1 LKRNFLAT
9 TPFLLSESFAPKAA
23 DHRFTLQAMAGL
35 SCVLLIFGALIIGIA
50 RAQDIRYGPIFA
62 GFMMLSLWAGLSIS
76 GIAQCVAIATPG
88 RWRLDIRAMWVMIA
102 VCATGITLP
111 LFELFKQH
119 ILPARGFPL
128 DPYVASID
136 RFLFAGYDGW
146 EVTHALF
153 GSVSATLFLDRIYA
167 LWLPM
172 MFAFPMVAVMGARDE
187 RLRVRLLGCW
197 LASWVLIAGL
207 GAWIFGSAGP
217 CYYNALVGPDTGFAA
232 LNAKLSQLA
241 AAAHAQGQVIAAL
254 DFQALLLAG
263 HGNNGLLP
271 AGGISAMPSMHVAM
285 ATLFALGAYQ
295 ISRVLG
301 WAFSV
306 YALLIW
312 IGSVHLGWHYAA
324 DGLAGG
330 AMMALLWE
338 LSGKV
343 VASRNSTA

>member
-1 LKRNFLAT
+1 M
-9 TPFLLSESFAPKAA
+9 AA
-23 DHRFTLQAMAGL
+23 L
-35 SCVLLIFGALIIGIA
+35 SCVLLIFGGLIVAIA
-50 RAQDIRYGPIFA
+50 GAQDIRYGPTLA
-62 GFMMLSLWAGLSIS
+62 GFMMLSLWAGLLIS
-76 GIAQCVAIATPG
+76 AIAQCVAVATPG
-88 RWRLDIRAMWVMIA
+88 RWRLDVRAMWVMIA

-128 DPYVASID
+128 DPYVAAID
-136 RFLFAGYDGW
+136 RFLFGGNDAW
-146 EVTHALF
+146 TATHALF
-153 GSVSATLFLDRIYA
+153 GSVSATLFFDRVYA

-217 CYYNALVGPDTGFAA
+217 CYYNALVGADAGFAA
-232 LNAKLSQLA
+232 LNTQLA
-241 AAAHAQGQVIAAL
+241 QLASAAHAQGQVIAAL

-263 HGNNGLLP
+263 HGNEGLLP

-285 ATLFALGAYQ
+285 ATLFALGGYQ

-301 WAFSV
+301 WCLAV

-312 IGSVHLGWHYAA
+312 IGSVHLGWHYAT

-330 AMMALLWE
+330 AMMVVLWHF
-338 LSGKV
+338 SGKV
-343 VASRNSTA
+343 AALRSANA